1 MSHFTKCEL
10 KMTNLQAIKNAL
22 DDLEW
27 DYEEATAGQSVTV
40 RGWRGQ
46 TLEAA
51 MSINM
56 GKYDIGVVK
65 NENGTFDLVSDWWGI
80 ETTKGL
86 TETEL
91 KNTISQKYQ
100 YHNVKM
106 ACEDKGYSVEEEVNE
121 EDGSIQLVVRRWV
134 HD

>member
-10 KMTNLQAIKNAL
+10 KMVNLQAIKNAC
-22 DDLEW
+22 DDLGWE
-27 DYEEATAGQSVTV
+27 YQEATAEQGVTV

-46 TLEAA
+46 TLEAE

-65 NENGTFDLVSDWWGI
+65 NENGTYDLVSDWWGI

-86 TETEL
+86 TENEL
-91 KNTISQKYQ
+91 KNTINQKYQ
-100 YHNVKM
+100 YHNVKI
-106 ACEDKGYSVEEEVNE
+106 ACEDKGYEVEEEVNQ

-134 HD
+134 Q